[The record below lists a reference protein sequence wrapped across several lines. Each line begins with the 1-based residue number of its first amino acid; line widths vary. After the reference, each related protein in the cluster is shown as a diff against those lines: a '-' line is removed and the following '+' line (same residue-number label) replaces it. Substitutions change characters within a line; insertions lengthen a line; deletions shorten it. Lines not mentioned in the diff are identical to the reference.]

1 MAVYFDNFYT
11 SPQLCKRLLT
21 LGFKSC
27 GTVRID
33 RKGIPETFRKATP
46 TKGSI
51 VTYRDE
57 DMLGLKWKDK
67 RYVSVLTSI
76 HDDSMVTKQRRT
88 RQVTGGLETTQKPK
102 AIEEYN
108 QYMGGVDR
116 SDQLVT
122 YYGFRHCSKK
132 WWKRA
137 FFHLMELAMVN
148 AYLLYRHNTPNK
160 KERMSHL
167 QFRLAV
173 ATGLLHTTLPTPI
186 QRPLTVSGEGLP
198 LRPTRRHFPEPAGG
212 WPDCRV
218 CSDRGSGKRK
228 QTQWQC
234 RSCKVAMC
242 VYPCFER
249 FHTLKHYK

>member
-1 MAVYFDNFYT
+1 MWNWNLYCGKEDEQSNEPLGERVVVALLCGGEHLDHHVYFNNFLT

-67 RYVSVLTSI
+67 QYVSVLTTI

-102 AIEEYN
+102 AIGRV
-108 QYMGGVDR
+108 Q
-116 SDQLVT
+116 
-122 YYGFRHCSKK
+122 
-132 WWKRA
+132 
-137 FFHLMELAMVN
+137 
-148 AYLLYRHNTPNK
+148 
-160 KERMSHL
+160 
-167 QFRLAV
+167 
-173 ATGLLHTTLPTPI
+173 
-186 QRPLTVSGEGLP
+186 
-198 LRPTRRHFPEPAGG
+198 PEHGQ
-212 WPDCRV
+212 
-218 CSDRGSGKRK
+218 K
-228 QTQWQC
+228 
-234 RSCKVAMC
+234 
-242 VYPCFER
+242 
-249 FHTLKHYK
+249 